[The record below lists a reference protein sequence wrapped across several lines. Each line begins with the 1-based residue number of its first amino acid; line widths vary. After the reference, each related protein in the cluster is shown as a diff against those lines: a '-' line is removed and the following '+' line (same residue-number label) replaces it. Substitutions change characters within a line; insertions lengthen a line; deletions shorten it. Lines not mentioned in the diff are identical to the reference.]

1 MQYDKSPKAEAL
13 IFDLDGTLADTMP
26 AHFKAWKKA
35 CADHGIDLQ
44 KSFFVP
50 YLGTA
55 AWKLSQAIINHY
67 RPDAGIDPESVWQQK
82 IAEFAL
88 MQDQVRPIDAVV
100 NIVKKYHGKLPMS
113 VGTGGHKKAVQRT
126 LEVTGLQPYFEVVVT
141 ANDVENHKPHP
152 ETFLRCAEGMGV
164 EPAVCEVFEDGVFG
178 LDAAKEAGMIPTDV
192 RSWYASF

>member
-13 IFDLDGTLADTMP
+13 IFDLDGTLANSMP
-26 AHFKAWKKA
+26 PHFEAWKKA
-35 CADHGIDLQ
+35 CADHGIELE

-55 AWKLSQAIINHY
+55 AWKLSRAIIDHY
-67 RPDAGIDPESVWQQK
+67 RPGSDIDPESIWKQK
-82 IAEFAL
+82 TEEFARL
-88 MQDQVRPIDAVV
+88 QDQVRAIEPVA
-100 NIVKKYHGKLPMS
+100 NIVHKYHGKLPMA

-126 LEVTGLQPYFEVVVT
+126 LEVIGMTGYFEIVVT

-152 ETFLRCAEGMGV
+152 ETFLRCAESMGV

-178 LDAAKEAGMIPTDV
+178 LDAAKEAGMIATDV